1 MGCPYKLYVTLI
13 KNMHNVLFIR
23 HGVWQM
29 FSPKNCCWL
38 GRLLTIIGFCFT
50 ILDCP
55 SVLLFFSWSDC
66 LLVFSGWSGF
76 SLFLSLDLF
85 VVLTWASACINWPHV
100 RTAFIV
106 LSLTV
111 VPSGGLNTPVLIT
124 FMRRWL
130 VLLIFVRQSA
140 MFSSDRQY
148 LSSWAILS
156 TSMLCLMART
166 SVWRR

>member
-106 LSLTV
+106 LSPSFSTGISRYPCFSRISPKICHIISYHWSPGLTE
-111 VPSGGLNTPVLIT
+111 L
-124 FMRRWL
+124 
-130 VLLIFVRQSA
+130 
-140 MFSSDRQY
+140 
-148 LSSWAILS
+148 ILS
-156 TSMLCLMART
+156 HPGIFPLSIIVQYEKNTGNNIPTL
-166 SVWRR
+166 

>member
-1 MGCPYKLYVTLI
+1 MYYSSDTGSDRCSALKIVVDLADFWRSLVSVSRSWTVRL
-13 KNMHNVLFIR
+13 
-23 HGVWQM
+23 
-29 FSPKNCCWL
+29 SCCSSAGQTACWCSRA
-38 GRLLTIIGFCFT
+38 GRASHSFYPWTY
-50 ILDCP
+50 
-55 SVLLFFSWSDC
+55 
-66 LLVFSGWSGF
+66 
-76 SLFLSLDLF
+76 LFL
-85 VVLTWASACINWPHV
+85 VLTWASACINWPHV
-100 RTAFIV
+100 HTAFIV

-156 TSMLCLMART
+156 TSMLCLIART
-166 SVWRR
+166 SVWRW